1 MPSDINRVIVSGHA
15 TRDAE
20 LRQTASGMAILS
32 FGIAVNDRR
41 RNSQTGEWDDYPNF
55 LDVSMFGKRAESLAD
70 LIAKGMQ
77 LTVEGKLRYSKWEKD
92 GIQKSKVEII
102 AEEVVLPPRQPQQ
115 QPQACPQ
122 QAAQPQPSVYGEDIV
137 FGG

>member
-1 MPSDINRVIVSGHA
+1 MPSDINRVIVSGHM

-32 FGIAVNDRR
+32 FGLAVNDRR
-41 RNSQTGEWDDYPNF
+41 RNAQTGEWEDYPNF
-55 LDVSMFGKRAESLAD
+55 LDCSMFGKRAESLSEY
-70 LIAKGMQ
+70 LSKGMQ

-102 AEEVVLPPRQPQQ
+102 AEEVVLPPRQQPPAQPQTYPQQ
-115 QPQACPQ
+115 Y
-122 QAAQPQPSVYGEDIV
+122 QPQPSIYDEDIL
-137 FGG
+137 F

>member
-1 MPSDINRVIVSGHA
+1 MPSDINRVIVSGHM

-32 FGIAVNDRR
+32 FSLAVNDRR
-41 RNSQTGEWDDYPNF
+41 RNAQTGEWEDYPNF
-55 LDVSMFGKRAESLAD
+55 LDCSMFGKRAESLSEY
-70 LIAKGMQ
+70 LSKGMQ

-102 AEEVVLPPRQPQQ
+102 AEEVVLPPRQ
-115 QPQACPQ
+115 QPQAQPQAYPQ
-122 QAAQPQPSVYGEDIV
+122 QYQPQPSIYDEDIL
-137 FGG
+137 F